1 MFGRWFSKPPELTL
15 TYTLN
20 TDINRYILTSN
31 DNKRMIYNLMYTF
44 KQGPEDELFLESC
57 TTKTNFAE
65 RYAQKEKVNI
75 GILVKLSDICYMV
88 DRFIIKKIEDKHI
101 WLFLDTNQRDKK
113 DFNSL
118 ALITNVRDYS
128 YEKHGIKTIYDII
141 YSFSDLSKLFL
152 MLDKKSKGRN
162 IFSKQALTD
171 AQAIIDKLYPN
182 YDHNTKAM
190 STENCT
196 MQPNPV
202 EIE

>member
-88 DRFIIKKIEDKHI
+88 DR
-101 WLFLDTNQRDKK
+101 
-113 DFNSL
+113 
-118 ALITNVRDYS
+118 DYS